1 MKYSINQKIF
11 QQIYKRQN
19 QITCIATKNNVLY
32 LGNTLG
38 IIKSIEKEHEYKTY
52 ESEELKNLNDNNKAV
67 TCLSFSPDN
76 DTFISGHE
84 NGAIILW
91 ETYSTK
97 IKKFITPTKKTKSK
111 IIAIKYLIKTSG
123 SYTFIVSTFSFEL
136 FKIVLLNF
144 VTIAENNMAKYAKL
158 LNQS

>member
-1 MKYSINQKIF
+1 M
-11 QQIYKRQN
+11 
-19 QITCIATKNNVLY
+19 
-32 LGNTLG
+32 
-38 IIKSIEKEHEYKTY
+38 
-52 ESEELKNLNDNNKAV
+52 

-123 SYTFIVSTFSFEL
+123 SYTFIVSNEEGHINLITIIEGYVMTSVCVQNFVNKPYPCYLVEC
-136 FKIVLLNF
+136 LNF
-144 VTIAENNMAKYAKL
+144 DNEEKRLYNLNLENNTNYLALIGNEEMVEIFL
-158 LNQS
+158 LSEDSSAIKSYTTGNKEFTIKSIL